1 MRTFNLLFLAAVFGA
16 SQMTG
21 RAAELV
27 DGIYAVVNDAV
38 ITYDE
43 VESSITPYVAILQT
57 QYRNDPQALEQ
68 KMQQART
75 EKIDEL
81 VQRELI
87 LSEFKTAGYQ
97 LPESYVEDSI
107 NRLIRDRY
115 GDRSKLM
122 KTLQAEGITFES
134 FRKRERERI
143 IFGALL
149 EQHISNDK
157 IIISP
162 QKVEDYYN
170 SHKEQFKQEDEV
182 HLRMIV
188 LNKNAENGAA
198 MKKLG
203 EEIATKLDEGT
214 PFAEMASIY
223 SEGAYRDKGGDRG
236 WVDKSMLKKELSDV
250 VFSLAAGQHSTAI
263 DLPEATYIAFVE
275 DKRIARMKPV
285 SEVRVEIENTLK
297 AEEGKR
303 LKDRWITRLK
313 NKSFVRYF

>member
-1 MRTFNLLFLAAVFGA
+1 MRTRYLLLLATAVCAF
-16 SQMTG
+16 QMTG
-21 RAAELV
+21 RSAELV

-43 VESSITPYVAILQT
+43 VESSIAPYLNILQS
-57 QYRNDPQALEQ
+57 QYRNDPQTLEQ
-68 KMQQART
+68 KVQQARS

-81 VQRELI
+81 VQRELV
-87 LSEFKTAGYQ
+87 LGEFKTAGYQ
-97 LPESYVEDSI
+97 LPESYVEESI
-107 NRLIRDRY
+107 NRLIHERY

-143 IFGALL
+143 IFGALV
-149 EQHISNDK
+149 EQHISQEK

-162 QKVEDYYN
+162 QKVESYYN
-170 SHKEQFKQEDEV
+170 AHKEQFKQEDEV

-188 LNKNAENGAA
+188 LNKNSENAAA

-203 EEIATKLDEGT
+203 DEIATKLDEGT
-214 PFAEMASIY
+214 AFDEMAAIY
-223 SEGAYRDKGGDRG
+223 SEGAYRNKGGDRG
-236 WVDKSMLKKELSDV
+236 WVDKTTMKKELSDV
-250 VFSLAAGQHSTAI
+250 AFTLAPGQHSSAI
-263 DLPEATYIAFVE
+263 DLPEATYILYVE
-275 DKRIARMKPV
+275 DKRVARVKPIT
-285 SEVRVEIENTLK
+285 EVRAEIENTLK

-303 LKDRWITRLK
+303 LRDRWITRLK